1 MICYFIVTLGV
12 LALVGF
18 QITFFDILFMGA
30 LRVELSLVLVIYA
43 GLRASIP
50 KGGLLALALGFCLD
64 SLVGT
69 IPHFY
74 LTMYM
79 LMFAM
84 AKILSLRMY
93 AEHTIVVM
101 LVTALASLCEG
112 CVMVLVF
119 RYVYGSDMGLGVVLP
134 VLVQA
139 LILGGISP
147 LLFSLFERI
156 EVLMSVNESQK
167 A

>member
-1 MICYFIVTLGV
+1 MICYFIVPLGV

-18 QITFFDILFMGA
+18 QVTFFDILFIGA
-30 LRVELSLVLVIYA
+30 LRVELSLVLVIFA
-43 GLRASIP
+43 GFRVSIP
-50 KGGLLALALGFCLD
+50 KGGLLAFALGFCLD
-64 SLVGT
+64 ALVGT
-69 IPHFY
+69 IPYFY

-79 LMFAM
+79 LMFAI

-93 AEHTIVVM
+93 AEHNIVIM

-112 CVMVLVF
+112 GLMVLVF
-119 RYVYGSDMGLGVVLP
+119 RYFYESDMGLGVVWP
-134 VLVQA
+134 ILVQA

-147 LLFSLFERI
+147 LLFSIFDRI
-156 EVLMSVNESQK
+156 ERLLSANESQK